1 MYQCERRATKCSVK
15 GCHNFYKRGDK
26 GIHCMRYQ
34 ESHQELLNAEVERL
48 RGEIFNKVCHHVFFC
63 NIIFTFV
70 KLDI

>member
-1 MYQCERRATKCSVK
+1 
-15 GCHNFYKRGDK
+15 
-26 GIHCMRYQ
+26 MRYQ